1 MHLHRGGFG
10 IGAHTHQAKARLG
23 ILGHHAVKHRLHAD
37 HRGTGGQGFRHL
49 TLHWTARSFGYAGD
63 KDSLERTQR
72 VFDLR

>member
-1 MHLHRGGFG
+1 MHFHRGCVF
-10 IGAHTHQAKARLG
+10 IRTNAHQAKARLG

-49 TLHWTARSFGYAGD
+49 TLHRTARSFGYAGD